1 VAAHYF
7 CIARSAL
14 FASFT
19 AGRRIGCRRAIR
31 GLEMKLSLTDQLIV
45 VGYLAAIMGIG
56 LAMKRRA
63 AKGMGSYFL
72 GGRRLPWWA
81 LAMSG
86 SSSYFDI
93 TGTMWIVSTFI
104 VLGLKG
110 MWVHW
115 LWGFPITAFY
125 LAFMGKWIRRS
136 GVLTGA
142 EWMYTRF
149 GRSRAGDTARLSYT
163 LFAILT
169 ITALLGYGAI
179 GMGKF
184 GAIFLPFSPFVCA
197 VLILGVTGLYVV
209 AGGFHGIVRVEIVQ
223 TVILSAGAIAFA
235 VIGYKHFDWAV
246 FGSKVSGNWMSIWP
260 ETRPAELQGVVAG
273 GTDYSF
279 FGALVAVWVAKGLL
293 LCFSGPEQLY
303 DFQRFLAARDARDAS
318 KLGALWGA
326 IHTVRWPFA
335 MAIAVMAI
343 MGIGNPEL
351 DAALK
356 HDPETALPVII
367 GAMLPVGLVGFM
379 LAALLSGFL
388 ATFSSTVNGG
398 AAYLVKDVY
407 QRYINPEATPKTL
420 IRASYLASSLLILT
434 GIIISYFGT
443 SINTAFLWIFGTLAA
458 GILPPNVLRWY
469 WWRLNGWGYA
479 AGVLG
484 GMVLSL
490 GQAVADTSLFSSP
503 LPLYVGFPIIAIAST
518 IITITVALITK
529 PTDLT
534 TLENFYENVQPA
546 GAWSSI
552 RARVLA
558 RNPRF
563 KRETPLRLEA
573 LNTLLALVG
582 ICALY
587 VGTLYLI
594 LHRHTAASACFSTTV
609 VMCIALYFTWY
620 KRLPAPAPAGSEE
633 DIMSD
638 AGAPTLARTQHG

>member
-1 VAAHYF
+1 
-7 CIARSAL
+7 
-14 FASFT
+14 
-19 AGRRIGCRRAIR
+19 
-31 GLEMKLSLTDQLIV
+31 MKLAGLDQLIV
-45 VGYLAAIMGIG
+45 IAYLAAIMGIG

-197 VLILGVTGLYVV
+197 VLILGVTGIYVV
-209 AGGFHGIVRVEIVQ
+209 AGGFHGIVRVEIAQ
-223 TVILSAGAIAFA
+223 TIVLSTGAIAFA
-235 VIGYKHFDWAV
+235 IIGYLHYDAARFAALVPHTWMDIV
-246 FGSKVSGNWMSIWP
+246 PSG
-260 ETRPAELQGVVAG
+260 RPAEFQGLVSG
-273 GTDYSF
+273 GTDYSL
-279 FGALVAVWVAKGLL
+279 FGALVAVWVLKGFL
-293 LCFSGPEQLY
+293 LCLSGPEQLY
-303 DFQRFLAARDARDAS
+303 DFQRFLAAKDERDAS
-318 KLGALWGA
+318 KLGALWGV

-343 MGIGNPEL
+343 LGIG
-351 DAALK
+351 DAALDAK
-356 HDPETALPVII
+356 LRQDPETALPLII
-367 GAMLPVGLVGFM
+367 GSMLPTGLVGFM

-407 QRYINPEATPKTL
+407 QRYINPEANTKTL
-420 IRASYLASSLLILT
+420 VRVSYVSSALLIAVGLL
-434 GIIISYFGT
+434 ISISGT

-469 WWRLNGWGYA
+469 WWRLNGQGYA
-479 AGVLG
+479 AGVFG
-484 GMVLSL
+484 GMALSL
-490 GQAVADTSLFSSP
+490 GQVFIDTMYLENP
-503 LPLYVGFPIIAIAST
+503 LPLYIGFPVIAVAST
-518 IITITVALITK
+518 IITIVVSMLTQ
-529 PTDLT
+529 PTDIE
-534 TLENFYENVQPA
+534 TLKV
-546 GAWSSI
+546 
-552 RARVLA
+552 
-558 RNPRF
+558 
-563 KRETPLRLEA
+563 
-573 LNTLLALVG
+573 
-582 ICALY
+582 
-587 VGTLYLI
+587 
-594 LHRHTAASACFSTTV
+594 
-609 VMCIALYFTWY
+609 
-620 KRLPAPAPAGSEE
+620 
-633 DIMSD
+633 
-638 AGAPTLARTQHG
+638 

>member
-1 VAAHYF
+1 
-7 CIARSAL
+7 
-14 FASFT
+14 
-19 AGRRIGCRRAIR
+19 
-31 GLEMKLSLTDQLIV
+31 MKLSLTDQIIV
-45 VGYLAAIMGIG
+45 VAYLAAIMSIGI
-56 LAMKRRA
+56 AMKRRA
-63 AKGMGSYFL
+63 AKGMTSYFL

-149 GRSRAGDTARLSYT
+149 GREQAGDIARLSYT

-169 ITALLGYGAI
+169 ISALLGYCAI

-184 GAIFLPFSPFVCA
+184 GAIFLPLSPFMCA
-197 VLILGVTGLYVV
+197 VLILGVSGLYVV
-209 AGGFHGIVRVEIVQ
+209 VGGFHGIVRVEILQ
-223 TVILSAGAIAFA
+223 TLVLSAGAIGFA
-235 VIGYKHFDWAV
+235 IIGYRHFNAATFV
-246 FGSKVSGNWMSIWP
+246 ARVPNGWMDILPSV
-260 ETRPAELQGVVAG
+260 RPPELQGVIAG
-273 GTDYSF
+273 GTDYSL
-279 FGALVAVWVAKGLL
+279 FGALVAVWLAKGML

-335 MAIAVMAI
+335 MAIAVVAI
-343 MGIGNPEL
+343 MGLGNPAL
-351 DAALK
+351 DEALK
-356 HDPETALPVII
+356 RDPETALPVII

-407 QRYINPEATPKTL
+407 QRYINPTALPATL
-420 IRASYLASSLLILT
+420 IRASYVASSLLVIT
-434 GIIISYFGT
+434 GIVISYFGG
-443 SINTAFLWIFGTLAA
+443 SINRAFLWIFGTLAA

-479 AGVLG
+479 AGVFG
-484 GMVLSL
+484 GMALSL
-490 GQAVADTSLFSSP
+490 GQAVTEPSVLTTP
-503 LPLYVGFPIIAIAST
+503 LPLYIVFPVIAITST
-518 IITITVALITK
+518 IITVVVALSTQ
-529 PTDLT
+529 PTDT
-534 TLENFYENVQPA
+534 STLEKFYATVQPA
-546 GAWSSI
+546 GAWSPI
-552 RARVLA
+552 RERLLA
-558 RNPRF
+558 VKPEF
-563 KRETPLRLEA
+563 KLDTPFTREA
-573 LNTLLALVG
+573 LNTLLALVS

-594 LHRHTAASACFSTTV
+594 LHRQAMAFGCFTITALF
-609 VMCIALYFTWY
+609 CILLYFTWY
-620 KRLPAPAPAGSEE
+620 KALPRPALVVDVE
-633 DIMSD
+633 DTEVGETVAKTEM
-638 AGAPTLARTQHG
+638 GEKLATV